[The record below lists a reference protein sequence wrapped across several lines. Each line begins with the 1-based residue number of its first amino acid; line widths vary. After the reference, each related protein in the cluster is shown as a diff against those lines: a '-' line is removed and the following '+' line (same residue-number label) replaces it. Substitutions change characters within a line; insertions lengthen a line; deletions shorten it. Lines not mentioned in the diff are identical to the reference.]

1 MSGHHQQRRCVHPD
15 PPDPEHGQITVLT
28 IGYVLLALL
37 LTSVVLAVSAV
48 YIEHKKLLSVAD
60 GASVAAADSY
70 TLGQMETKAGT
81 PSAVLNGGRV
91 RTVVM
96 DYLTQNHAF
105 TRFDGLAIEPSTG
118 STDGSTAVVVL
129 SAAVHPPIVNFLVP
143 DGIAI
148 RAESTARARLAR

>member
-1 MSGHHQQRRCVHPD
+1 MSGQRRQPRVNHSD
-15 PPDPEHGQITVLT
+15 PPHREHGQITVLT

-37 LTSVVLAVSAV
+37 LTSVVMAVSTV
-48 YIEHKKLLSVAD
+48 YIEHKKLLSMAD

-70 TLGQMETKAGT
+70 SLGQMETKAGT

-96 DYLTQNHAF
+96 DYLAQNEAF
-105 TRFDGLAIEPSTG
+105 TRFDGLAVEPATG

>member
-1 MSGHHQQRRCVHPD
+1 MNGQRRKHQCTHPVS
-15 PPDPEHGQITVLT
+15 PDPEDGQITVLT

-37 LTSVVLAVSAV
+37 LTSVVMAVSTV
-48 YIEHKKLLSVAD
+48 YIEHKKLLSMAD

-96 DYLTQNHAF
+96 DYLTQNDAF
-105 TRFDGLAIEPSTG
+105 TRFDGLAIEPPTG
-118 STDGSTAVVVL
+118 SADGSTAVVVL

-148 RAESTARARLAR
+148 QAESTARARLSR